1 MSEGVIK
8 SSVTSKNLFLGF
20 GFNRFFKSVPG
31 GMNYFP
37 FTTQSLTK
45 PPLILQLNLLI
56 SIQQTAIILL
66 ILLDLTTFPF
76 LPKLFIDN
84 SSIDG
89 STS

>member
-1 MSEGVIK
+1 
-8 SSVTSKNLFLGF
+8 
-20 GFNRFFKSVPG
+20 
-31 GMNYFP
+31 
-37 FTTQSLTK
+37 
-45 PPLILQLNLLI
+45 LLI